1 VWCESKKEWQISL
14 KLGLNGMDRKR
25 LLIIG
30 ARGFLGMHA
39 VKAAMDTFEV
49 IRGDRSGT
57 GQPESVEIDVAD
69 ASSVNRAFRQ
79 ARPDF
84 VLLLAAMS
92 DIDRCERLPEQA
104 FAVNARG
111 AETVANACA
120 RTGARLL
127 FTSSAA
133 VFDGRKHGYSE
144 EDAVGPLSVYG
155 KTKAWAENAVKA
167 LTPSAIIVRFALVLG
182 FARKSGTHAMLD
194 TVIERW
200 KVGEPV
206 SFSTREVR
214 NPIEATSLSKIM
226 IGMLADHHVSGLYHV
241 GSSDS
246 ISRYELGK
254 RLAARAGVSADL
266 VRPQHDPVPGRAPRG
281 EDHFLLTEKV
291 HRVCNLEVPSSDQVI
306 ERCFL

>member
-1 VWCESKKEWQISL
+1 
-14 KLGLNGMDRKR
+14 MDRQR
-25 LLIIG
+25 LLIVG

-39 VKAAMDTFEV
+39 VRAAMDGFEV
-49 IRGDRSGT
+49 IRGDRRGT
-57 GQPESVEIDVAD
+57 GQSRSVEMDVAD
-69 ASSVNRAFRQ
+69 ASSVDRAFSQ
-79 ARPDF
+79 AKPDF

-92 DIDRCERLPEQA
+92 DIDQCERLPEQA

-111 AETVANACA
+111 AENVANACA

-144 EDAVGPLSVYG
+144 GDTVGPLSVYG

-167 LTPSAIIVRFALVLG
+167 LTPSAVVARFALVLG
-182 FARKSGTHAMLD
+182 FARKSGTNAMLD
-194 TVIERW
+194 TLIERW
-200 KVGEPV
+200 KVDEPV
-206 SFSTREVR
+206 FFSTREVR
-214 NPIEATSLSKIM
+214 NPIDTATLATILT
-226 IGMLADHHVSGLYHV
+226 GLLADRHVSGVYHV
-241 GSSDS
+241 GASDS

-266 VRPQHDPVPGRAPRG
+266 VRPQDDPVPGRAPRG
-281 EDHFLLTEKV
+281 EDHFLLTDKI
-291 HRVCNLEVPSSDQVI
+291 HGVCNFEIPSCDQVI